1 MFQEKKFKELKK
13 DIFYRASERWKKRK
27 ETRKDPS
34 TLKETN
40 VEEFKLQQQRNNNFI
55 RREEL
60 RKKGFAVTEK
70 KIILNERII
79 RDNDLMFFAPSD
91 DAKKAGIP
99 VARIEIKAQ
108 PGFQNEGFAT
118 GFLIGPNLLMT
129 NFHVFPEKEDA
140 QGCVAHFL
148 YERTQNGIQNGY
160 VFDIEPDRFFMA
172 DFDLDFSIVYISSTS
187 LEGNITLRNFEPLQ
201 LIETKGKIV
210 TGQPLSIIQYA
221 GGGPKQYAYS
231 DNLILDIL
239 EEEGFVQYSTDTLRG
254 SSGSPCYNLHWEVA
268 ALHHSG
274 VPFIVDGKIMSTSGA
289 PWDGETE
296 DDIQWVANE
305 GISISAIVKNLR
317 TQKGQ
322 TPEADTLLQAL
333 LASTA
338 DPLLSSS
345 SVDAKPEERITSLR
359 NKTDETTIV
368 LPTSKPAAMS
378 TIQFNFYG
386 PTTIYVNPA
395 SVAAETN
402 GQSAVKDSFAPSLL
416 EKKQRFDENYSDR
429 KGYDPDFL
437 QGFKIALPR
446 VNQLRQDEL
455 FMDFETN
462 KPYVVN
468 YYHYSLVMN
477 KKRRFCMWTAS
488 NINYNANKKSDKDR
502 KEFGGEDWRLDPRIP
517 AKYQVQDDELY
528 KPATNI
534 DRGHIVRRE
543 DNCWG
548 NSELEI
554 EHANADTYH
563 WTNCTP
569 QHERFNQYRS
579 DGLQGLWGKLE
590 TAVQQQLDIVDQK
603 AIVFAGPVLRTE
615 DDAEDFGRGS
625 IQYPNLYW
633 KIVLVNEAQDGLVA
647 YGFILD
653 QTNVVNQFGLF
664 EEAML
669 DFQQFKA
676 QQATI
681 AKISQMTGVLFD
693 QQVYDADVLKT
704 HPGLEDEAISF
715 GTTAALY
722 LKRKRLV
729 VGEKEVK
736 VDGALVQ

>member
-1 MFQEKKFKELKK
+1 MFQGKKFKELKK
-13 DIFYRASERWKKRK
+13 DIYYQASERWKKRK
-27 ETRKDPS
+27 EARKDPS
-34 TLKETN
+34 ILKETN
-40 VEEFKLQQQRNNNFI
+40 AEEFNLQQQRKTNYI
-55 RREEL
+55 RREDL

-79 RDNDLMFFAPSD
+79 RDNDLKFFAPTD
-91 DAKKAGIP
+91 EARKAGVP
-99 VARIEIKAQ
+99 VARIEIKRQ

-118 GFLIGPNLLMT
+118 GFLIAPNLLMT

-148 YERTQNGIQNGY
+148 YERTRNGIQDGY
-160 VFDIEPDRFFMA
+160 VFDIEPDRFYIA
-172 DFDLDFSIVYISSTS
+172 DYDLDFAIVYLSSTTVA
-187 LEGNITLRNFEPLQ
+187 GNITLRNFEPLR
-201 LIETKGKIV
+201 LIETRGKIV

-239 EEEGFVQYSTDTLRG
+239 DEEGFVQYTTDTLPG

-274 VPFIVDGKIMSTSGA
+274 VPFTTDGKIMSTSGA
-289 PWDGETE
+289 PWDGESE

-305 GISISAIVKNLR
+305 GISISAIVKNLK

-322 TPEADTLLQAL
+322 NPEADALLKAL
-333 LASTA
+333 LASTS
-338 DPLLSSS
+338 DPLISASLVES
-345 SVDAKPEERITSLR
+345 KPEERIISLR
-359 NKTDETTIV
+359 NKTDETKLVIPV
-368 LPTSKPAAMS
+368 SKPSAMG
-378 TIQFNFYG
+378 TVQFNFYG
-386 PTTIYVNPA
+386 PTTIYLNSA
-395 SVAAETN
+395 DVATET
-402 GQSAVKDSFAPSLL
+402 QEQTTVRDTTTPSLL
-416 EKKQRFDENYSDR
+416 EKKQRFDEDYSDR
-429 KGYDPDFL
+429 TGYDPNFL
-437 QGFKIALPR
+437 QGFKIVLPR
-446 VNQLRQDEL
+446 VNQLREDEL
-455 FMDFETN
+455 FMDFQTN
-462 KPYVVN
+462 KPYVID

-488 NINYNANKKSDKDR
+488 NINYSPNKKSTKDR

-517 AKYQVQDDELY
+517 PKYQVQDDELY

-548 NSELEI
+548 DTEREI
-554 EHANADTYH
+554 EYANADTYH

-569 QHERFNQYRS
+569 QHERFNQYRT

-590 TAVQQQLDIVDQK
+590 TSIQQQLNIVDQK
-603 AIVFAGPVLRTE
+603 AIVFAGPVLRTQ

-625 IQYPNLYW
+625 IQYPNVYW
-633 KIVLVNEAQDGLVA
+633 KIILVNEGQDGLVA

-681 AKISQMTGVLFD
+681 TKISQMTGVLFD
-693 QQVYDADVLKT
+693 KQVYDADVLKT

-715 GTTAALY
+715 GSTAALY
-722 LKRKRLV
+722 LKRKKLI
-729 VGEKEVK
+729 VGEKEAK
-736 VDGALVQ
+736 VDGELVQ